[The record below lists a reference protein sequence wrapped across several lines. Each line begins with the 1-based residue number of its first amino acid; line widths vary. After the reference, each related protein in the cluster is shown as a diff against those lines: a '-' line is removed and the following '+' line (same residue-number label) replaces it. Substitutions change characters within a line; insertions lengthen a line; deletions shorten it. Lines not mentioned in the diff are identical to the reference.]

1 MKPKNEMI
9 IKQSSSKL
17 PKFEILQLQ
26 MKPNIFPNQG
36 MQDFPRNHCKEHVG
50 TRILHRYSGLTNV
63 QLDSQ

>member
-26 MKPNIFPNQG
+26 MKPNIFQIKE
-36 MQDFPRNHCKEHVG
+36 CKISQETIVKNMLELEFY
-50 TRILHRYSGLTNV
+50 TDI
-63 QLDSQ
+63 QDSQMYN